1 MRMKKYF
8 FIVILC
14 GFTNSLDA
22 QDLLNQ
28 LGKLGKKEG
37 AKKTA
42 QSNASLDSA
51 DFQFTISV
59 NENASFFDVK
69 QKGED
74 TNKAMNFFFSEE
86 NKKTSVDYAR
96 DTLKQGINLYE
107 VWKRYEAAEL

>member
-1 MRMKKYF
+1 MKKYF

-14 GFTNSLDA
+14 CFTNSLDA

-42 QSNASLDSA
+42 QSNASLDSV

-69 QKGED
+69 QNIWID
-74 TNKAMNFFFSEE
+74 F
-86 NKKTSVDYAR
+86 
-96 DTLKQGINLYE
+96 LLYHYDQQN
-107 VWKRYEAAEL
+107 VFQAFDI